1 MSRST
6 KPNQTSWLKPPW
18 LKSKPIKSLH
28 FKTQQWISVVMEW
41 CPVGREDS
49 CVSAGC
55 GTFDLWPV
63 SARWLQW
70 AVSLAL
76 IRRSVPTTVTRGGEP
91 NLPTFCRLKAP
102 PPHTARAPPLQK
114 KPIMSLASPL
124 PRWGF
129 CKGPAQRSAGRHTG
143 PGAMLLNLTR
153 GAKAQFLSKLLK
165 GAELMSYRG
174 RQRASRLSLGS
185 TLNSWDAAEGEWSRV
200 RHSM

>member
-6 KPNQTSWLKPPW
+6 KQNKL
-18 LKSKPIKSLH
+18 IKTTMSQIKANKKFT

-41 CPVGREDS
+41 CPVVRENS

-55 GTFDLWPV
+55 ETFDLWPV

-91 NLPTFCRLKAP
+91 NLPTFFQTEGP
-102 PPHTARAPPLQK
+102 TPSHGEGPPLQK
-114 KPIMSLASPL
+114 EPIMSPASPL

-143 PGAMLLNLTR
+143 PGATLLNLTR
-153 GAKAQFLSKLLK
+153 RAKAQFLSNSSRELSWRAAG
-165 GAELMSYRG
+165 GAREHPDFLWA
-174 RQRASRLSLGS
+174 Q
-185 TLNSWDAAEGEWSRV
+185 
-200 RHSM
+200 H